1 MYFSSSQNSNTSV
14 QKCLQYYQHT
24 RMGLRGLLANDPP
37 ALARVQGKL
46 QALLYDMLPSTT
58 AVFSYTI
65 GSENCQPT
73 SSFCCCCCWYSSSS
87 KFVTNNSN
95 YIRRLFYVAML
106 LTPAQIKPKP
116 FETRRNF
123 FFLLFYTGW
132 IRLMFTC
139 VRPVHKPFQSATA
152 DFVQFQRRRQ
162 RPHVSQSRTW
172 PVPAG
177 NNRFQTAR
185 SSLL

>member
-1 MYFSSSQNSNTSV
+1 
-14 QKCLQYYQHT
+14 
-24 RMGLRGLLANDPP
+24 MGLRGLLANDPP

-123 FFLLFYTGW
+123 FFFFFFTRGGFVSCLRACALCTNLSSLPRLSWYNFKDDVNDRMFHKAEPGPPLLEITDFRRRDLLFYNT
-132 IRLMFTC
+132 
-139 VRPVHKPFQSATA
+139 
-152 DFVQFQRRRQ
+152 
-162 RPHVSQSRTW
+162 
-172 PVPAG
+172 PAKLSIAG
-177 NNRFQTAR
+177 DRGR
-185 SSLL
+185 G